1 MGYFLGRTKGPLVLW
16 NDNNDLLING
26 VYVQTREHIEINIIQ
41 FKWMQEIRRGNAIAV
56 IWLEEFVKFNFIS

>member
-1 MGYFLGRTKGPLVLW
+1 MGYFLGRPKGPHVQW

-41 FKWMQEIRRGNAIAV
+41 FKWMREIRRGNAIAV
-56 IWLEEFVKFNFIS
+56 IWLEEFVKFNSLQ